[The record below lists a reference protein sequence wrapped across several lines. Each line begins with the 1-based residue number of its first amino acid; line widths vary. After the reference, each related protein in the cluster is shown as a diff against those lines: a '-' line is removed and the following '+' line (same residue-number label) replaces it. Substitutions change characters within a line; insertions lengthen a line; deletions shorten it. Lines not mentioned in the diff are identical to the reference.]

1 MSDRERDD
9 HRRPAG
15 PPAGHRRRAGGL
27 VSRAVRRALWLI
39 TVLVVALFGFLWLRA
54 GMDVHYLLR
63 VLIHRDS
70 STSDYHWKRA
80 ATVAP
85 AATPSPWPRFPPYS
99 PGDPA

>member
-1 MSDRERDD
+1 M
-9 HRRPAG
+9 
-15 PPAGHRRRAGGL
+15 
-27 VSRAVRRALWLI
+27 SRAVRRALWLI

-85 AATPSPWPRFPPYS
+85 AATPSPWREASARPPRRS
-99 PGDPA
+99 PRPSPSWRGPNP